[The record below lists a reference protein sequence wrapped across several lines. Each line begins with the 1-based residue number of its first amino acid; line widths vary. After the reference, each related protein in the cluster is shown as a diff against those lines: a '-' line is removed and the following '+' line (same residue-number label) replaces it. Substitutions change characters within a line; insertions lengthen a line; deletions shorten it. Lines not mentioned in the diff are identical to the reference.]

1 MKKFSAIIFFLLVI
15 PSLAYPHAYLIETH
29 PEEATTLTE
38 SPHKVSLHFL
48 GFLEHFFSKVEVYD
62 SEGSKV
68 SNKTK
73 LSDGE
78 DGTVMV
84 AELINDLNPG
94 EYTVKWICIS
104 KDGHSQNDS
113 YTFTVK

>member
-1 MKKFSAIIFFLLVI
+1 MKKFSTILLFLLVI
-15 PSLAYPHAYLIETH
+15 PSLAYPHAYLIESY
-29 PEEATTLTE
+29 PEEEARLTE
-38 SPHKVSLHFL
+38 PPRKVALHFL
-48 GFLEHFFSKVEVYD
+48 GFLEHVFSKVEVYD

-94 EYTVKWICIS
+94 KYTVKWMCIS

-113 YTFTVK
+113 YIFTVR